1 MSTQEFS
8 HPAKGESSFA
18 RGTPIEEGLPVMSP
32 LSAETSGSIIKA
44 AASQDNCPDCG
55 LPEEKH
61 RLSAEALAAC
71 EEDKAEENP
80 RTCRTAAEIASHLE
94 SL

>member
-1 MSTQEFS
+1 MSNREFT
-8 HPAKGESSFA
+8 HPAKGESTFA
-18 RGTPIEEGLPVMSP
+18 RGTPIKEGLPEMSP
-32 LSAETSGSIIKA
+32 LSAETSNSIIKA

-61 RLSAEALAAC
+61 RLSAKALAAY
-71 EEDKAEENP
+71 EEDKAGENP
-80 RTCRTAAEIASHLE
+80 RTCRTAEEITSHLE

>member
-1 MSTQEFS
+1 MSNQEFS
-8 HPAKGESSFA
+8 HPARGESSD
-18 RGTPIEEGLPVMSP
+18 
-32 LSAETSGSIIKA
+32 SIIKA

-61 RLSAEALAAC
+61 RLSAKALAAY
-71 EEDKAEENP
+71 EEDKAEESP
-80 RTCRTAAEIASHLE
+80 RTHRTAEEIASHLE

>member
-1 MSTQEFS
+1 MSSQEFS
-8 HPAKGESSFA
+8 HSAKGESSN
-18 RGTPIEEGLPVMSP
+18 
-32 LSAETSGSIIKA
+32 SIIKA

-61 RLSAEALAAC
+61 RLSAKALAAY

-80 RTCRTAAEIASHLE
+80 GTCETAAEITSHLE